1 MADTAGAFSIDL
13 ALVSTVTSDLEGL
26 VGTGH
31 NALGE
36 IGSLVL
42 AAEVFGEIGSLV
54 GSANGLLHENLLSSL
69 TSGMNLFGT
78 LNGALQCCASDYAAL
93 DTLVSDSFA
102 SLGIGGSLP
111 STPTAGTSPADVD
124 KWWKGLSSDQRAA
137 LVACDP
143 TKIGAMDGV
152 PDAVRDAAN
161 RKVLSDLRARTQQQ
175 ITDLENTP
183 TNPYD
188 EYPLAAAAQAKQ
200 IGELQTKL
208 DGMNAL
214 QKVLDDGG
222 TNGTPQK
229 YLLGIDTDGIGHAI
243 VASGN
248 PDTSDNVV
256 TVVPG
261 VSTDLSAGHVNQ
273 YTTAADAIVTSAHN
287 ADPNHSTSAIAWMN
301 YNAPASVPGALWD
314 APAKA
319 GAPVLDSFQ
328 QGLYATHDP
337 GDPMH
342 TTVIGHS
349 YGTTVVGE
357 ATQAPGGLRA
367 DDVVLAASPGIDV
380 DNAAAMHVPGG
391 PAHVWATRD
400 DNDPIVWAEGFHDTD
415 PVTPAFGAHV
425 FNGGVG
431 PSNDMIAAHDYYFD
445 PSSPAMANFG
455 QIATGHYGQVTSPP
469 PVEPDPAW
477 TFPMFG
483 GE

>member
-13 ALVSTVTSDLEGL
+13 PLMSTVTSDLAGL
-26 VGTGH
+26 FGTGTG
-31 NALGE
+31 ALGE
-36 IGSLVL
+36 LGALVL
-42 AAEVFGEIGSLV
+42 EGEAFGQIGALV
-54 GSANGLLHENLLSSL
+54 GSVNGQLHDNLLSSL
-69 TSGMNLFGT
+69 TSGMGLFGN
-78 LNGALQCCASDYAAL
+78 LNGALQCCASDYASL
-93 DTLVSDSFA
+93 DAMVSDSFA
-102 SLGIGGSLP
+102 SLGIGGTLP
-111 STPTAGTSPADVD
+111 STPTAGTSPADVN
-124 KWWKGLSSDQRAA
+124 KWWNGLSSDQQAA
-137 LVACDP
+137 LMASDP

-152 PDAVRDAAN
+152 PDTVRDTAN
-161 RKVLSDLRARTQQQ
+161 RTVLSNLQTQTQQQ
-175 ITDLENTP
+175 ITDLKNTP

-188 EYPLAAAAQAKQ
+188 EYPFAAAEQSKQ
-200 IGELQTKL
+200 IGDLQKKL

-222 TNGTPQK
+222 SNGTPQK
-229 YLLGIDTDGIGHAI
+229 YLLGIDTNGIGHAI

-261 VSTDLSAGHVNQ
+261 VSTDLSADHVNQ
-273 YTTAADAIVTSAHN
+273 YTTAADTIVTSAHN
-287 ADPNHSTSAIAWMN
+287 ADPNHSTSAVAWMN
-301 YNAPASVPGALWD
+301 YNAPATVPGAFWD
-314 APAKA
+314 APAKD
-319 GAPVLDSFQ
+319 GAPVLDNFQ

-337 GDPMH
+337 SDPMH

-391 PAHVWATRD
+391 TAHVWATRD

-431 PSNDMIAAHDYYFD
+431 PTGLVAAHDYYFD
-445 PSSPAMANFG
+445 PTSPAMANFG
-455 QIATGHYGQVTSPP
+455 QIATGHYNQVTSPP
-469 PVEPDPAW
+469 PVKPDPSW
-477 TFPMFG
+477 TYPMFG